1 MLASDTGPDQI
12 CGPPTAIAATRSDIK
27 EKRPALMVRF
37 FGPSAFLTAIA
48 LLAALYFGGP
58 SVLVAVAVLAVLEIS
73 LSFDNAVVNAKI
85 LKRMSPL
92 WQRLFLSIGII
103 IAVFG
108 MRLVLPVVLV
118 SVTAGLGPIEV
129 FELALDDP
137 QAYQNSLEAA
147 KEAIYAF
154 GGIFLLMIFLDFVLD
169 PDRDIHWLSW
179 LEKPLAK
186 IGKLDTLAVLVALL
200 ALYGASR
207 IADPE
212 KITTVL
218 ISGIFGLVVYLAVNG
233 LDSLLNEG
241 LENDEALSNGGTVTH
256 MTFGAGL
263 SAFLYLEMID
273 ASFSLDGVI
282 GAFAISNEILV
293 IALGLGIGAFWV
305 RSMTIYLVRKG
316 TLAEY
321 VYLEHGAHWAIGALA
336 AIMLLGM
343 KYHINEYITGLGGV
357 IFIGLALASSII
369 EKRRGAVEGA
379 HEPVGL
385 GHGDNVGSDNE
396 DPTNEKV
403 NA

>member
-1 MLASDTGPDQI
+1 
-12 CGPPTAIAATRSDIK
+12 
-27 EKRPALMVRF
+27 MVRM
-37 FGPSAFLTAIA
+37 FGPSFALTGIA
-48 LLAALYFGGP
+48 LVVAFIFGGP
-58 SVLVAVAVLAVLEIS
+58 SVLIAVAVLAILEIS

-92 WQRLFLSIGII
+92 WQKLFLTVGILV
-103 IAVFG
+103 AVFG

-118 SVTAGLGPIEV
+118 AVTAGLTPFQV
-129 FELALDDP
+129 WDLALSNP
-137 QAYQNSLEAA
+137 EAYQHNLEAA

-169 PDRDIHWLSW
+169 PEREIHWLKPI
-179 LEKPLAK
+179 EKPLAK
-186 IGKLDTLAVLVALL
+186 IGKLDTLAVLLALL

-207 IADPE
+207 LATED
-212 KITTVL
+212 KVSTVL
-218 ISGIFGLVVYLAVNG
+218 ISGLFGLVTYLAVSG
-233 LDSLLNEG
+233 LDTLLNEG
-241 LENDEALSNGGTVTH
+241 LDDDDDEDAEASNGGVVTQ
-256 MTFGAGL
+256 MTFAAGL
-263 SAFLYLEMID
+263 SSFLYLEMID

-305 RSMTIYLVRKG
+305 RSMTIFLVRKG

-343 KYHINEYITGLGGV
+343 KYHINEYVTGAGGV
-357 IFIGLALASSII
+357 VFIGLALFSSIV
-369 EKRRGAVEGA
+369 EKRRGVVPAE

-385 GHGDNVGSDNE
+385 GGGHVKSVGDE
-396 DPTNEKV
+396 DPTDEKITV
-403 NA
+403 

>member
-1 MLASDTGPDQI
+1 
-12 CGPPTAIAATRSDIK
+12 
-27 EKRPALMVRF
+27 MVRF
-37 FGPSAFLTAIA
+37 FGPSAFLTALA
-48 LLAALYFGGP
+48 LLAGLYFGGP

-92 WQRLFLSIGII
+92 WQKLFLSIGII
-103 IAVFG
+103 VAVFG

-137 QAYQNSLEAA
+137 EAYQHNLEAA

-169 PDRDIHWLSW
+169 PERDIHWLSW

-186 IGKLDTLAVLVALL
+186 IGKLDTLAVLLALL

-212 KITTVL
+212 KTTTVL
-218 ISGIFGLVVYLAVNG
+218 VSGIFGLIVYLAVNG

-241 LENDEALSNGGTVTH
+241 LEESDELSNGGTVTH

-336 AIMLLGM
+336 AIMLIGM
-343 KYHINEYITGLGGV
+343 KYHVNEYITGVGGV
-357 IFIGLALASSII
+357 VFIGLALMSSIV

-385 GHGDNVGSDNE
+385 AHSDTTAAGAGDE
-396 DPTNEKV
+396 DPTDEKV
-403 NA
+403 SV

>member
-1 MLASDTGPDQI
+1 MTPQAKRLGNQPESD
-12 CGPPTAIAATRSDIK
+12 
-27 EKRPALMVRF
+27 LHMVRM
-37 FGPSAFLTAIA
+37 FGPSFALTGLALVVAFI
-48 LLAALYFGGP
+48 FGGP
-58 SVLVAVAVLAVLEIS
+58 SVLIAVAVLAILEIS

-92 WQRLFLSIGII
+92 WQKLFLTVGILV
-103 IAVFG
+103 AVFG

-118 SVTAGLGPIEV
+118 AVTAGLTPFEV
-129 FELALDDP
+129 WDLALSDP
-137 QAYQNSLEAA
+137 ESYQHNLEQA

-169 PDRDIHWLSW
+169 PEREIHWLKPI
-179 LEKPLAK
+179 EKPLAR
-186 IGKLDTLAVLVALL
+186 IGKLDTLAVLLALL

-207 IADPE
+207 LATED
-212 KITTVL
+212 KVTTVL
-218 ISGIFGLVVYLAVNG
+218 VAGLFGLVTYLAVSG
-233 LDSLLNEG
+233 LDTLLNEG
-241 LENDEALSNGGTVTH
+241 LDAEDEAAEASNGGVVTQ
-256 MTFGAGL
+256 MTFAAGL
-263 SAFLYLEMID
+263 SSFLYLEMID

-305 RSMTIYLVRKG
+305 RSMTIFLVRKG

-343 KYHINEYITGLGGV
+343 KYHINEYVTGVGGV
-357 IFIGLALASSII
+357 VFIGLALFSSIV
-369 EKRRGAVEGA
+369 EKRRGIAPAE

-385 GHGDNVGSDNE
+385 GGGHVKRVDDEAFDDE
-396 DPTNEKV
+396 DEDSTDEKV
-403 NA
+403 TV